1 MKRIIIING
10 LIAGVIVSLMF
21 AISYPLTHNGTLSN
35 ESSMVVGY
43 ISMVIALSLVFVGIK
58 SYRDQHQKG
67 VITFGRGFVVGILIT
82 LIASVMYA
90 STWEIYYNTVASD
103 FMEKYTTS
111 YLEKMKQE
119 GASDAEI
126 AQQRTEM
133 EEFGEL
139 YKKPRDPLRC
149 NTFRNIARRHSHNT
163 DQCRLVAKKRISAS
177 GTGQRTITSYT
188 KIDGSPYI

>member
-82 LIASVMYA
+82 L
-90 STWEIYYNTVASD
+90 
-103 FMEKYTTS
+103 K
-111 YLEKMKQE
+111 
-119 GASDAEI
+119 
-126 AQQRTEM
+126 
-133 EEFGEL
+133 
-139 YKKPRDPLRC
+139 C
-149 NTFRNIARRHSHNT
+149 
-163 DQCRLVAKKRISAS
+163 C
-177 GTGQRTITSYT
+177 
-188 KIDGSPYI
+188 

>member
-1 MKRIIIING
+1 MNFSSLRFDLTENKTSMKRIIIING
-10 LIAGVIVSLMF
+10 LIAGAIVSLMF

-90 STWEIYYNTVASD
+90 STWEIYYNT
-103 FMEKYTTS
+103 S

-119 GASDAEI
+119 GASEAEI
-126 AQQRTEM
+126 AQQRAEM
-133 EEFGEL
+133 EEFGEM
-139 YKKPRDPLRC
+139 YKNPVIRFGVTLSEILPVGIIITL
-149 NTFRNIARRHSHNT
+149 
-163 DQCRLVAKKRISAS
+163 ISAALLRRKEFLPS
-177 GTGQRTITSYT
+177 ASANG
-188 KIDGSPYI
+188 

>member
-1 MKRIIIING
+1 M
-10 LIAGVIVSLMF
+10 
-21 AISYPLTHNGTLSN
+21 
-35 ESSMVVGY
+35 
-43 ISMVIALSLVFVGIK
+43 VFVGIK

-111 YLEKMKQE
+111 YLEKMKRE

-126 AQQRTEM
+126 AQH
-133 EEFGEL
+133 
-139 YKKPRDPLRC
+139 
-149 NTFRNIARRHSHNT
+149 ARRWKSLGN
-163 DQCRLVAKKRISAS
+163 CI
-177 GTGQRTITSYT
+177 
-188 KIDGSPYI
+188 KIR

>member
-111 YLEKMKQE
+111 YLEKMKRE

-139 YKKPRDPLRC
+139 YKNPLIRFGV
-149 NTFRNIARRHSHNT
+149 TLSEILPVGIVIT
-163 DQCRLVAKKRISAS
+163 LISAALLRRKEFLPS
-177 GTGQRTITSYT
+177 EPANVQ
-188 KIDGSPYI
+188 